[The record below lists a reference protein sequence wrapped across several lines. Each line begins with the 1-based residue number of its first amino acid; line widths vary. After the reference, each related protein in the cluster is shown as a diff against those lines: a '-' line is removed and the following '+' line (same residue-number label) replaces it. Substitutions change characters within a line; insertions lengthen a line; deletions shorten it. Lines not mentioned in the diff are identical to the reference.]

1 MKKIIATILCFA
13 MACFAFGCNNSS
25 ESSNTEKKEYTFVM
39 PDGAPVLA
47 AVNLIKNYP
56 EIDGHKMNYKVVAA
70 SSIAQEYTKNA
81 DLAVMPTNAAAT
93 LYSKGVDI
101 KLASVNVF
109 GVLYMLGQTELASLA
124 DLKGKVIYSIGE
136 GNTPDLLMKYYLSQA
151 GVESVKSDEPIEG
164 KAAFVYV
171 NEAPAAIQAMKMYQ
185 TGKSTKKVDYLV
197 IGQPAATNALKNLEN
212 TKIVFDFQAE
222 WKTENGSNY
231 PQAGIVVKGAVAED
245 QAFIKALRVALAENY
260 RFITENPTAVTDVL
274 TANNSSLKS
283 ITFTKE
289 LIDACN
295 IGYTSSAAI
304 KSSLEAY
311 FTKATAHDATA
322 SKFYGGTL
330 PGADFYLN

>member
-1 MKKIIATILCFA
+1 MKKLFAAILCFA
-13 MACFAFGCNNSS
+13 VACFAFGCNNS
-25 ESSNTEKKEYTFVM
+25 EASSNTEKQEYTFIM

-56 EIDGHKMNYKVVAA
+56 EIDGHKMNYKVVTA
-70 SSIAQEYTKNA
+70 STIGAEYTKNA

-93 LYSKGVDI
+93 LFGKGVDI

-109 GVLYMLGQTELASLA
+109 GVLYMIGQTEIESLA

-136 GNTPDLLMKYYLSQA
+136 GNTPDLLMKYFLSQA
-151 GVESVKSDEPIEG
+151 GVEFVKSDEPVEG

-185 TGKSTKKVDYLV
+185 TGKSTKKVDFAV
-197 IGQPAATNALKNLEN
+197 IGQPAVTNALKNLSD

-222 WKTENGSNY
+222 WKKENGSNY
-231 PQAGIVVKGAVAED
+231 PQAGVVVKSAVAADES
-245 QAFIKALRVALAENY
+245 FIAALRVALAENY
-260 RFITENPTAVTDVL
+260 RYITENSAAITEVL
-274 TANNSSLKS
+274 TANDSSLKS
-283 ITFTKE
+283 ITFNKE

-295 IGYTSSAAI
+295 IGYMSSATA
-304 KSSLEAY
+304 KTSLEAY
-311 FTKATAHDATA
+311 FTKVTAHDESA